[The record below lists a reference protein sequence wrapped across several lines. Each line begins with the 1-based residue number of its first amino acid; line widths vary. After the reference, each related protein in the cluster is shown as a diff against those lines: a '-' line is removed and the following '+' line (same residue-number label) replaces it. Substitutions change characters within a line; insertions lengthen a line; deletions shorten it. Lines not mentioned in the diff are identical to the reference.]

1 MSIDNELI
9 GDEFVGDEF
18 IEDGLIDDADIAD
31 DERRA
36 LLVED
41 DTFSRSLLRSFLETL
56 GYQVHA
62 VGSAN
67 EAIEDIEVF
76 DPDIAVVDLE
86 LGEGPSGVDVV
97 VALRRLVPWC
107 AAILLSS
114 HRSIELVHA
123 HPNLPQTNF
132 AFAIKGELTSVD
144 ILRSMIDTVIDGG
157 TQYPQDDDSVAELTA
172 GQAELL
178 RFIAGGMT
186 NDEIAKTKQVSFKS
200 VERMIARLYR
210 SIGVPSRPGAN
221 ARVEA
226 TLMYRDGQVTVR

>member
-1 MSIDNELI
+1 MGVADELI
-9 GDEFVGDEF
+9 EE
-18 IEDGLIDDADIAD
+18 

-41 DTFSRSLLRSFLETL
+41 DTFSRSLLRSFLESL

-67 EAIEDIEVF
+67 EAIENIETF

-97 VALRRLVPWC
+97 VELRRLVPW
-107 AAILLSS
+107 AASILLSS
-114 HRSIELVHA
+114 HRSIELVHS
-123 HPNLPQTNF
+123 HPKLPMNNF

-144 ILRSMIDTVIDGG
+144 ILREVIEKVIDGG
-157 TQYPQDDDSVAELTA
+157 TEYPRNAESVVELTA

-178 RFIAGGMT
+178 KFIASGMT

-210 SIGVPSRPGAN
+210 SMGVPSRPGAN

-226 TLMYRDGQVTVR
+226 TLMYRDSQVTVR